1 MSQPILS
8 VLSKDRDLVLCGE
21 AGLGGLLKVELLEA
35 VEWRGESESW
45 RKEGRVGEIRRSLP
59 QSKLGRVQQMKL
71 RLCLLLTAT
80 DDECLLHMHCS
91 LICFL

>member
-45 RKEGRVGEIRRSLP
+45 RKELEIL
-59 QSKLGRVQQMKL
+59 
-71 RLCLLLTAT
+71 
-80 DDECLLHMHCS
+80 DDPFHKVNWDAYDR
-91 LICFL
+91 